1 MGRVRKPL
9 PPRATPGLFVNDSLK
24 KKPPVSMTDDVP
36 SSGKKAARPRATSS
50 SEISPI
56 PKKKKK
62 ESYDPSPPK
71 DSDSGSE
78 YSFSEDYVEEV
89 FPKGKK
95 ESKKES
101 KTENKKKAIEEP
113 KLDENEDAEEQE
125 EVLSDYDEDWRF
137 TDPNMAVLRFQSR
150 HMPKSLAYTAV
161 GRTKGTASV
170 ALANA
175 IDDNMWFPTPT
186 DKNTPGGE
194 LFGYW
199 QMKTCKYHTLA
210 NEKLNLLQVFNNKI
224 NTLLRPMYS
233 LRQLKEPE
241 FDILSVSVTTP
252 VAVILPNKGECKFN
266 GFAVCGQWLY
276 STKKDA
282 TVPVTQK
289 VLHELGYLTIVDK
302 DGKKVPSSPPKS
314 PLDDLKETA
323 SRLEDAVSFL
333 NVVVTSFKKV
343 KPAFV
348 PSTLR
353 PPSEQ
358 HHPSTTDASP
368 TSDGHTKESHSSP
381 ESDKDRPAMQED
393 EDDDDTEEP
402 PKKDPP
408 PQEDRKVAAKEE
420 VQVIGLD
427 QGEIRLKEGQSL
439 EIVPHVKY
447 YAVMPHKENVTKI
460 YEKAAD
466 VTKHP
471 PTTTNTHHVEGG
483 HLTHHSRR

>member
-78 YSFSEDYVEEV
+78 YSFSKDYVEEV
-89 FPKGKK
+89 FPNGKK

-101 KTENKKKAIEEP
+101 KTENKK
-113 KLDENEDAEEQE
+113 
-125 EVLSDYDEDWRF
+125 R
-137 TDPNMAVLRFQSR
+137 QS
-150 HMPKSLAYTAV
+150 KSLNRTRTKMPMRRKRFYRTTMKTGASPIPTWLCFVFNHDTCLSRWRTPQSV
-161 GRTKGTASV
+161 GRKGLPPSP
-170 ALANA
+170 
-175 IDDNMWFPTPT
+175 WPTPSMT
-186 DKNTPGGE
+186 TCGSLPRLIKIHPVGTGGE

-224 NTLLRPMYS
+224 NTLLRPMYC

-276 STKKDA
+276 SRKKDA

-302 DGKKVPSSPPKS
+302 DGRKVPSSPPKS

-333 NVVVTSFKKV
+333 NVVVTFFKRV

-353 PPSEQ
+353 PPSQQ

-381 ESDKDRPAMQED
+381 ESDKDRPAMEED
-393 EDDDDTEEP
+393 EDDDDTKEP
-402 PKKDPP
+402 PKKDSP

-420 VQVIGLD
+420 AQVIGLD
-427 QGEIRLKEGQSL
+427 KEKS
-439 EIVPHVKY
+439 
-447 YAVMPHKENVTKI
+447 A
-460 YEKAAD
+460 
-466 VTKHP
+466 
-471 PTTTNTHHVEGG
+471 
-483 HLTHHSRR
+483 